1 MSASS
6 ENVSCN
12 RINLVHNKA
21 LADTNNEISFNT
33 SLGNF
38 TNATKLTL
46 TGYQVAGSSGAL
58 PNHLML
64 RLSNGSNQT
73 YNLVQ
78 QGRNKSVDVVMNW
91 KMLFPASGSNSQL
104 RAELL
109 KAPKGAPINVQG
121 MRMFFETYN
130 PTTEQYEKYT
140 DYTEI
145 AMEFEIEMH
154 SFEKAVARA

>member
-1 MSASS
+1 MSAST
-6 ENVSCN
+6 NGVTCN
-12 RINLVHNKA
+12 RINIVHNKA
-21 LADTNNEISFNT
+21 LADTRNEISFNT

-46 TGYQVAGSSGAL
+46 TGYQVAGSASPL

-73 YNLVQ
+73 FNLVQ
-78 QGRNKSVDVVMNW
+78 QSTNKAVDVIMNW

-109 KAPKGAPINVQG
+109 KAPTGAPINLQG

-130 PTTEQYEKYT
+130 PTTEQYEKYI

-145 AMEFEIEMH
+145 AMEFEVEMH

>member
-1 MSASS
+1 MSAT
-6 ENVSCN
+6 NKGVMCN
-12 RINLVHNKA
+12 RINLVHNKS
-21 LADTNNEISFNT
+21 LAQGNEISLNT

-46 TGYQVAGSSGAL
+46 TGYQVAGSAGAL

-73 YNLVQ
+73 YNVVQ
-78 QGRNKSVDVVMNW
+78 QDRSKAVDVIMNW

-109 KAPKGAPINVQG
+109 KAPDGAPINLQG

-130 PTTEQYEKYT
+130 PTTQQYEKYT

-145 AMEFEIEMH
+145 AMEFEVEMH
-154 SFEKAVARA
+154 ALEKSVARA